1 MQAEGPVMAG
11 HQCGHLKKLVKE
23 NKSKIFPGGLGESR
37 VPGSAV
43 QLLNLDLLDVEM
55 MNLCPVQS

>member
-1 MQAEGPVMAG
+1 MAG